1 MTNTYQPKLYLLIEW
16 PESKRVLS
24 HPEAK
29 FLNDLSESG
38 SNDIL
43 GGIRQSI
50 PPEIWDQY
58 KDSEYIDPSDERK
71 LVIQRD
77 NQE

>member
-1 MTNTYQPKLYLLIEW
+1 MTNTYKPKVYLLIEW
-16 PESKRVLS
+16 PESKRVLG

-29 FLNDLSESG
+29 FLDEFDESP
-38 SNDIL
+38 SNYIL
-43 GGIRQSI
+43 GGKDCLI
-50 PPEIWDQY
+50 PPEIWEQY

-77 NQE
+77 NEE